1 MPRNEPIH
9 RACERGDVA
18 ALRRE
23 LANGVLPNV
32 PDRSGRTPA
41 YYCCSHDCSSEKQVA
56 CLNVLVEAGADL
68 NVPTTRLQKTP
79 LHRATQCCNTDVVA
93 ALLKAGADVNR
104 GAKDNITP
112 LHCACWR
119 NSSDCEPGKVLIRN
133 GADVN
138 VRDRFGTTPLDAAIL
153 YRQRLVPILLRAG
166 AALHRSGPDA
176 YIRKVIA
183 AGGFGRYEKDHLN
196 ALSATFARHFPPL
209 PLEVVRLVVKYAFH
223 LGYY

>member
-1 MPRNEPIH
+1 M
-9 RACERGDVA
+9 
-18 ALRRE
+18 
-23 LANGVLPNV
+23 
-32 PDRSGRTPA
+32 
-41 YYCCSHDCSSEKQVA
+41 
-56 CLNVLVEAGADL
+56 LVEAGADL

-93 ALLKAGADVNR
+93 ALLKAGADINR
-104 GAKDNITP
+104 VCKDNITP

-183 AGGFGRYEKDHLN
+183 AGGFGRYERNHLD
-196 ALSATFARHFPPL
+196 ALAATFAPHFSHLPP
-209 PLEVVRLVVKYAFH
+209 EIVRLVVEYAFH
-223 LGYY
+223 AGYY

>member
-1 MPRNEPIH
+1 MPTKQPIH

-23 LANGVLPNV
+23 LASGVSPNV
-32 PDRSGRTPA
+32 PDRSGRTPT
-41 YYCCSHDCSSEKQVA
+41 YYCCSHGCSSEKQVA
-56 CLNVLVEAGADL
+56 CLNVLHEAGADV
-68 NVPTTRLQKTP
+68 NVRTTRYQKTP
-79 LHRATQCCNTDVVA
+79 LHKATQCCNTDVIA
-93 ALLKAGADVNR
+93 ALLKAGADINR
-104 GAKDNITP
+104 VCKDNITP

-196 ALSATFARHFPPL
+196 ALSATFARHFTRL
-209 PLEVVRLVVKYAFH
+209 PLEVVRLVVEYAFH